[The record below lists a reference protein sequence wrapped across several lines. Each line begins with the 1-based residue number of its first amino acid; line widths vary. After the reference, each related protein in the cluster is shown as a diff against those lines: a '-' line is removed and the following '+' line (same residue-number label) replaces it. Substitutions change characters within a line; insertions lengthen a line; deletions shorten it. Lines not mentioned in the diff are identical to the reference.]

1 MKYTPILLVT
11 LLMQAMLIVDASAE
25 IYKWKDKNGVVRY
38 TDTPPPQ
45 GVKPLSTIKKSAP
58 QPAPV
63 PVTNPAPPIEITNP
77 QATENGKTGLKKEAM
92 TPALMEEKR
101 KELEQIEKNNKAE
114 KETLAKD
121 KQLRCSAARANYQ
134 SYSQGGRIYRMN
146 EKGEREYLGD
156 QDLSQGAIQAQAEI
170 HQYCN

>member
-1 MKYTPILLVT
+1 MKYTTVLLAA
-11 LLMQAMLIVDASAE
+11 LLMQAMFVLNASAE
-25 IYKWKDKNGVVRY
+25 IYKWKDKDGVTRY

-58 QPAPV
+58 KPAPIA
-63 PVTNPAPPIEITNP
+63 VTNPQVPAEIANSQTSVD
-77 QATENGKTGLKKEAM
+77 GKMEVKKEPMA
-92 TPALMEEKR
+92 PEQMEKKR
-101 KELEQIEKNNKAE
+101 KEIEQIEKRNKEE
-114 KETLAKD
+114 KEAQAKD

-156 QDLSQGAIQAQAEI
+156 QDLSQGTAQAQLEI
-170 HQYCN
+170 QQYCN